1 MAIIINKDLDI
12 KRLKES
18 NINYILKPTKEPI
31 YSKNRLNILIL
42 NLMPKKQESEFDL
55 LKCFPSKNDYDID
68 FTFLKLQ
75 THKYKNTNI
84 SYLDDNYLSFE
95 DIKDLNFDGFIM
107 TGAPIEH
114 LDFLDIYYFDEL
126 KKIFSYVKNHIKS
139 RIYICW
145 AAQAFLYNEF
155 NVDKKLKD
163 DKIFGFF
170 KHFIHNSF
178 LFDGINDINLDEF
191 YIPHSRYSYNL
202 NIDLKNIKNLN
213 IIAQSNSVAD
223 IAIAE
228 INNYK
233 DILFFGHLEYD
244 NLTILNEFI
253 RDIDAKKNINIPS
266 NYFVDNFVDKSS
278 KKTVDKI
285 KNLKNNNSYTHVNN
299 ILKKYIINY
308 NHLKYN
314 KIIYKNWIEFLKE

>member
-1 MAIIINKDLDI
+1 MAIFINKDLDI
-12 KRLKES
+12 KRLKEN
-18 NINYILKPTKEPI
+18 NINYKFKSSKRPV
-31 YSKNRLNILIL
+31 YAKNRLNILIL
-42 NLMPKKQESEFDL
+42 NLMPKKEESEFDL
-55 LKCFPSKNDYDID
+55 LKCFPDEYDID
-68 FTFLKLQ
+68 FTFLKLK
-75 THKYKNTNI
+75 THKYKNANI
-84 SYLDDNYLSFE
+84 SYLNNNYLELE
-95 DIKDLNFDGFIM
+95 DLRHLKFDGFIM

-114 LDFLDIYYFDEL
+114 LDFFDIYYFDEL
-126 KKIFSYVKNHIKS
+126 KKIFSYVKTNIKS

-155 NVDKKLKD
+155 NIDKKLKD
-163 DKIFGFF
+163 IKIFGFF

-178 LFDGINDINLDEF
+178 LFDGINDINSNEF

-202 NIDLKNIKNLN
+202 NTDLKNIKNLN

-228 INNYK
+228 INDYK

-253 RDIDAKKNINIPS
+253 RDIDAKKDINIPI
-266 NYFVDNFVDKSS
+266 NYFVDNIVDNS
-278 KKTVDKI
+278 VDKI
-285 KNLKNNNSYTHVNN
+285 INKIKCAKDKNSNFDIKNIFS
-299 ILKKYIINY
+299 KYIKDY

-314 KIIYKNWIEFLKE
+314 KIIYKNWVEFLKA